1 MNQIENRMIQR
12 NSSIHVWLCLK
23 KTKSDNHI
31 FFFMLDSCAL
41 CWLAEA
47 AQQPKVCRFVCRF
60 LCSFSPGPAC
70 CWHPLRPFPSKHNQ
84 PAHWKLGVVS
94 TWWLFQ
100 IQKGKKKKGKTV
112 QCCYISRTPPIRKE
126 CLDGFLFVPCLRQMR
141 PLQTRNFV
149 KVLSWNHGIA

>member
-12 NSSIHVWLCLK
+12 NSSIHVWLCLT

-47 AQQPKVCRFVCRF
+47 AQSMQICLPISLQFG
-60 LCSFSPGPAC
+60 FSPGPAC

-100 IQKGKKKKGKTV
+100 IQKGKKKGKKGSMLLYKQNTTNQKRMFGWILV
-112 QCCYISRTPPIRKE
+112 CSMFGPNASLANAILSKFSLGIVE
-126 CLDGFLFVPCLRQMR
+126 SLR
-141 PLQTRNFV
+141 
-149 KVLSWNHGIA
+149 